1 MCMPS
6 MKTPPPPKPIAPPP
20 PPTAVAEQVSEPTPM
35 DATKKKKTGVSSLVL
50 RRPTISVGDSS
61 QVGSNI
67 SY

>member
-35 DATKKKKTGVSSLVL
+35 DAKKKKTGVSSLVL